1 MLVIISL
8 SFRSISALL
17 CSAIFLGVC
26 VGVGMVEEKIGMLI
40 SMS

>member
-8 SFRSISALL
+8 SFRPISALL

-26 VGVGMVEEKIGMLI
+26 VGGGMVEGKMGMLI
-40 SMS
+40 SVS